1 MSDTVQIW
9 QIQLSA
15 PQDILEGYLTC
26 LSQDEKSRAN
36 RFRFAEDRR
45 RFIVSRGALR
55 HILARQL
62 HQSPERISFCYSE
75 YGKPF
80 IEALPDTQR
89 SSLLQPGGDF
99 HFNLTHS
106 GELALCALGYRRT
119 VGIDIESI
127 RPLKRLEN
135 LMDRCLS
142 DQEQEQV
149 KAQSADD
156 QPRAFL
162 QTWTCKEAY
171 LKAIGLGL
179 TQSMRTVEVQLTPPR
194 LLHVPHSCSD
204 GWCLHTLA
212 LPEGYVG
219 TLVVAGHA
227 KVVQITYSK

>member
-1 MSDTVQIW
+1 MSDLVQIW
-9 QIQLSA
+9 QIQLEVPPDA
-15 PQDILEGYLTC
+15 LEKYFAC
-26 LSQDEKSRAN
+26 LSKEEKSRAN
-36 RFRFAEDRR
+36 RFRFANDQR

-55 HILARQL
+55 HILACQL
-62 HQSPERISFCYSE
+62 HQSPDQINFCYGE

-80 IEALPDTQR
+80 VGKLPDAQR
-89 SSLLQPGGDF
+89 SSLLQTECDF

-106 GELALCALGYRRT
+106 GELALCALGHRRK

-127 RPLKRLEN
+127 RPIKRLDS
-135 LMDRCLS
+135 LIDRCLS
-142 DQEQEQV
+142 DREKTQV

-156 QPRAFL
+156 QPHAFL

-179 TQSMRTVEVQLTPPR
+179 TQSMKTVEVQLTPPR
-194 LLHVPHSCSD
+194 LICVPHSCSD

-219 TLVVAGHA
+219 ALVVAGD
-227 KVVQITYSK
+227 VEVTQLTY

>member
-1 MSDTVQIW
+1 MSALVQIW
-9 QIQLSA
+9 QIQLEVL
-15 PQDILEGYLTC
+15 PGTLEKYFAC
-26 LSQDEKSRAN
+26 LSKEEKSRAN
-36 RFRFAEDRR
+36 RFRFADDQR

-55 HILARQL
+55 HILACQL
-62 HQSPERISFCYSE
+62 HQSPDQVNFCYGE

-80 IEALPDTQR
+80 VEKLPDTQR
-89 SSLLQPGGDF
+89 SSLLRTECDF

-106 GELALCALGYRRT
+106 GELALCALGYEHK

-127 RPLKRLEN
+127 KPIKRLES
-135 LMDRCLS
+135 LIERCLS
-142 DQEQEQV
+142 DREKTQV

-179 TQSMRTVEVQLTPPR
+179 TQSMKTVEVQLAPPR
-194 LLHVPHSCSD
+194 LVCVPHSCSD

-219 TLVVAGHA
+219 ALVVAGN
-227 KVVQITYSK
+227 VEVMQLTF